1 MSESPRN
8 GGVPF
13 PVLPAAV
20 AFGRLLRRAGL
31 NTGTDRVVEFV
42 RALEELDVS
51 RREEVYWAGRVTLCS
66 RPEDVE
72 PYDRAFRA
80 FWEGRALKSAGMK
93 VPGPKIQVSPVVD
106 SVQPAKKSAE
116 RDESGEEEVRLRYS
130 PVDVLRKRDFAR
142 CTLEEFAEL
151 YRMFSGVSLAG
162 AMRRSR
168 RPEPAH
174 RGRHDLKRTLRRSMR
189 TGGESIRPSFRRA
202 RHRPRRVVALCD
214 VSGSM
219 APYSRALLRFVHA
232 GVASGEPVEAFVMG
246 TRLTRVTREL
256 ATRDPDRALAGAA
269 AAVED
274 WSGGTRLGDTLRE
287 FVDRWGQR
295 GMARGAVVVVLSDGW
310 DRGDIGVLDEQM
322 RRISRLAHKVI
333 WVNPLKAA
341 PGYQP
346 LARGMAA
353 ALPHVD
359 EFLPGNNLESLEE
372 LARVVARSGAGKEIP
387 AGTGVT
393 AVPAGGET

>member
-1 MSESPRN
+1 VTEEPVNSANDERA
-8 GGVPF
+8 
-13 PVLPAAV
+13 PVLDAAV
-20 AFGRLLRRAGL
+20 AFGRLLRRAGIK
-31 NTGTDRVVEFV
+31 TGTDRTVEFV
-42 RALEELDVS
+42 RALEELDVTS
-51 RREEVYWAGRVTLCS
+51 REDVYWAGRATLLS
-66 RPEDVE
+66 KPEDAE
-72 PYDRAFRA
+72 IYDRAFRD
-80 FWEGRALKSAGMK
+80 FWEQQARKRAGKGI
-93 VPGPKIQVSPVVD
+93 PGPKFELPPVED
-106 SVQPAKKSAE
+106 SVQPAKRKAE
-116 RDESGEEEVRLRYS
+116 RDEAGEEEVRLRYS

-142 CTLEEFAEL
+142 CTPEELAEMN
-151 YRMFSGVSLAG
+151 RMFAQISLAG

-174 RGRHDLKRTLRRSMR
+174 QGRHDVKRTLRRAMR
-189 TGGESIRPSFRRA
+189 TGGEPVRPHFRRA
-202 RHRPRRVVALCD
+202 RYRPRRVVALCD

-256 ATRDPDRALAGAA
+256 GTRDPDLALAAA
-269 AAVED
+269 SAAVED
-274 WSGGTRLGDTLRE
+274 WSGGTRLGDTMKE

-322 RRISRLAHKVI
+322 RRLSRLAHRVI
-333 WVNPLKAA
+333 WVNPLKSR

-372 LARVVARSGAGKEIP
+372 LARAVARSGARREP
-387 AGTGVT
+387 LAGVG
-393 AVPAGGET
+393 VPAGGER

>member
-1 MSESPRN
+1 MPESFQEKSGSGN
-8 GGVPF
+8 A
-13 PVLPAAV
+13 PVLKAAV
-20 AFGRLLRRAGL
+20 AFGRLLRRAGI
-31 NTGTDRVVEFV
+31 NAGTDRTVEFV
-42 RALEELDVS
+42 RALEGLDVT
-51 RREEVYWAGRVTLCS
+51 RREEVYWAGRATLCS
-66 RPEDVE
+66 KPEDAE
-72 PYDRAFRA
+72 IYDKAFHA
-80 FWEGRALKSAGMK
+80 FWEGRATNAARMK
-93 VPGPKIQVSPVVD
+93 MTGPRIEVSPIVD

-116 RDESGEEEVRLRYS
+116 RDEAGEEEVRLRYS

-142 CTLEEFAEL
+142 CTPEELAEMNRLFA
-151 YRMFSGVSLAG
+151 GISLAG

-174 RGRHDLKRTLRRSMR
+174 RGRYDMKRTLRRAMR
-189 TGGESIRPSFRRA
+189 TGGEPVRPSFRRA
-202 RHRPRRVVALCD
+202 RQRPRRVVALCD

-256 ATRDPDRALAGAA
+256 GTRDPDLALAAA
-269 AAVED
+269 SAAVED
-274 WSGGTRLGDTLRE
+274 WSGGTRLGDTMKE
-287 FVDRWGQR
+287 FVDHWGQR

-310 DRGDIGVLDEQM
+310 DRGDIGVLAEQM
-322 RRISRLAHKVI
+322 GRLSRLAHRVI

-341 PGYQP
+341 PNYQP

-372 LARVVARSGAGKEIP
+372 LARAISRSGAGREAP
-387 AGTGVT
+387 V
-393 AVPAGGET
+393 AVGASAGGAV

>member
-1 MSESPRN
+1 MPESAGN
-8 GGVPF
+8 GRP
-13 PVLPAAV
+13 PVLAA
-20 AFGRLLRRAGL
+20 ATTFGRLLRRAGL
-31 NTGTDRVVEFV
+31 NVGTDRTVEFV
-42 RALEELDVS
+42 RALEELDVTS
-51 RREEVYWAGRVTLCS
+51 REEVYWAGRATLCS
-66 RPEDVE
+66 KPEDREV
-72 PYDRAFRA
+72 YDRAFHA
-80 FWEGRALKSAGMK
+80 FWEGEAKPAGRGI
-93 VPGPKIQVSPVVD
+93 PGPKIELPPVED
-106 SVQPAKKSAE
+106 SVQPAKRKAE
-116 RDESGEEEVRLRYS
+116 RDEAGEEEVRLRYS

-142 CTLEEFAEL
+142 CTPEELAEMN
-151 YRMFSGVSLAG
+151 RMFAQVSLAG

-174 RGRHDLKRTLRRSMR
+174 RGRHDMKRTLRRAMQ
-189 TGGESIRPSFRRA
+189 TGGEPIRPHFRRA
-202 RHRPRRVVALCD
+202 RQRPRRVVTLCD

-256 ATRDPDRALAGAA
+256 GTRDPDQALAAA
-269 AAVED
+269 SAAVED
-274 WSGGTRLGDTLRE
+274 WSGGTRLGDTMKE

-310 DRGDIGVLDEQM
+310 DRGDTGVLDEQM
-322 RRISRLAHKVI
+322 RRLGRLAHKVI
-333 WVNPLKAA
+333 WVNPLKAS

-346 LARGMAA
+346 LARGMAT

-372 LARVVARSGAGKEIP
+372 LARAVSRSGAGREP
-387 AGTGVT
+387 LV
-393 AVPAGGET
+393 VAGGDA